1 MVITKFRTQLSVSLD
16 QASACLQLTENALDQ
31 LQRRVANYLQQVRH
45 DLAND
50 LRNLRA
56 GSRDALMVGN
66 ERIARM
72 GSQISAASR
81 QAAMRFQTAQSAIT
95 GLERSIVDKPRR
107 TREARWAKEN
117 ELRNSLASS
126 VDPVI
131 VTDGDRRLVAANAT
145 ALELFGISELNMRNF
160 TLDTFVANVEPRD
173 FDRDSSLESHDAR
186 LSRCKIRRL
195 DGGLRIAECQCIA
208 GIVPGRHLYKF
219 LNAKSLRYSACQVKS
234 KLPKE

>member
-1 MVITKFRTQLSVSLD
+1 MVITKLRTQLSVSLD
-16 QASACLQLTENALDQ
+16 QASACLQLTENVLDQ
-31 LQRRVANYLQQVRH
+31 LQRRVANYLQQVGH

-56 GSRDALMVGN
+56 GSRDALIVVNG
-66 ERIARM
+66 RIARM

-81 QAAMRFQTAQSAIT
+81 QAAMKLQTAQNAII
-95 GLERSIVDKPRR
+95 GLDRSIADKPRR
-107 TREARWAKEN
+107 TKEARWARES
-117 ELRNSLASS
+117 ELRSSLASS
-126 VDPVI
+126 VDPVV
-131 VTDGDRRLVAANAT
+131 VTDSDRRIVAANAK

-173 FDRDSSLESHDAR
+173 LDRYSSLESGEAR

-195 DGGLRIAECQCIA
+195 DGGLRIAECQLVA
-208 GIVPGRHLYKF
+208 GIVPCRHLFKF
-219 LNAKSLRYSACQVKS
+219 LNTKSLRYSACQVKS